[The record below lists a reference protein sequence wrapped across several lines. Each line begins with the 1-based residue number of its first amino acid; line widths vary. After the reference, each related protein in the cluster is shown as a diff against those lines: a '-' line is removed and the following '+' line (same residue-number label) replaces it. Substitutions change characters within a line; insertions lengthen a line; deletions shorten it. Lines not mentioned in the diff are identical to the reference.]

1 MIDSMFL
8 GIFAGMFSCLVAL
21 LLNCKLAQSQDV
33 DPDTS
38 KYVTKT
44 CMYLLMTSLICFG
57 AVIDYTIGSLAV
69 TAHTLFGI
77 FAFVVADECVNSSLF
92 GRLTTESD

>member
-38 KYVTKT
+38 KYLAKT
-44 CMYLLMTSLICFG
+44 CMYLLMTSLICLG
-57 AVIDYTIGSLAV
+57 AVVDYTIGSLAI
-69 TAHTLFGI
+69 TAHTLLGI
-77 FAFVVADECVNSSLF
+77 FAFVVADECINSSLF